1 MTTGAEAKPASW
13 LVKDMLAEKER
24 VKQAANQMA
33 ASAQAE
39 AHRIK
44 AKLPLPPAASEGM
57 FEVRFVQALVEIM
70 TGRATVAKPDII
82 KMPETPYEPIALVL
96 SSTGQFYYRV
106 TPQGCTCKGFFYR
119 NTCRHF
125 KAAFPGLVAQRENG
139 NGSERRLEG
148 RQVKGPSQ
156 KSKAGRKKPESIPA
170 LANSKRVKGYQ
181 EYLENDYAAHR
192 VHEFHPMN
200 YKAFCKA
207 ARRLEVIQAR
217 LKALGD
223 AGQWDCKE
231 YKNLEREEHRYCI
244 SLGY

>member
-1 MTTGAEAKPASW
+1 METATKATQASW
-13 LVKDMLAEKER
+13 MVEDMLAEKKR
-24 VKQAANQMA
+24 LMQVADQAK

-39 AHRIK
+39 AERIK
-44 AKLPLPPAASEGM
+44 NKLPLPPAASEGM

-70 TGRATVAKPDII
+70 TGRATVAKPDMV
-82 KMPETPYEPIALVL
+82 KMPETPYEQIALVL

-119 NTCRHF
+119 KTCRHF
-125 KAAFPGLVAQRENG
+125 KAAFPELVAPRENG
-139 NGSERRLEG
+139 IGSESRREG
-148 RQVKGPSQ
+148 RQVKVPSQ
-156 KSKAGRKKPESIPA
+156 RSKAGRKNTESVPA
-170 LANSKRVKGYQ
+170 LADSKRVKEYQ
-181 EYLENDYAAHR
+181 EYLENDNAAHR

-200 YKAFCKA
+200 FKAFCKS
-207 ARRLEVIQAR
+207 ARRLETIQAR

-231 YKNLEREEHRYCI
+231 YKDLEREEHRYCV

>member
-1 MTTGAEAKPASW
+1 MTTETKATPASW
-13 LVKDMLAEKER
+13 LVDEMLSEQQRLRQVAD
-24 VKQAANQMA
+24 QAK

-39 AHRIK
+39 AERIK

-57 FEVRFVQALVEIM
+57 FEVRFVQALIEIM
-70 TGRATVAKPDII
+70 TGRATVAKPDMV
-82 KMPETPYEPIALVL
+82 KMPETTYESIALVL

-106 TPQGCTCKGFFYR
+106 TPQGCTCKGFLYR
-119 NTCRHF
+119 KTCRHF
-125 KAAFPGLVAQRENG
+125 KAAFPELVAPRENG
-139 NGSERRLEG
+139 IGSESRLES
-148 RQVKGPSQ
+148 RQVKASSP
-156 KSKAGRKKPESIPA
+156 KSRAGRKNTESVLA
-170 LANSKRVKGYQ
+170 LANSKRVKDYE

-192 VHEFHPMN
+192 VHEFHPMS
-200 YKAFCKA
+200 YKAFCKS

-231 YKNLEREEHRYCI
+231 YTDLEREEHRYCV